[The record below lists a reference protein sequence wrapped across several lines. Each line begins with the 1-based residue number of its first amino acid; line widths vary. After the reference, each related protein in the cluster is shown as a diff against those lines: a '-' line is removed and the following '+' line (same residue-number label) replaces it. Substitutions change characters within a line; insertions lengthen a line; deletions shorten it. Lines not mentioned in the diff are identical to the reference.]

1 MDPRTPQREIDNMLG
16 ASLVLSLVVES
27 LVRHSPR
34 AAAIIDSA
42 LRDAKASA
50 DMAVSRPLSDAT
62 LAGIDK
68 EVTRWTR
75 IRADLR

>member
-1 MDPRTPQREIDNMLG
+1 MDPRTPQREIDNMMG
-16 ASLVLSLVVES
+16 ASLVLSLVVEA

-42 LRDAKASA
+42 LRDAKTSA
-50 DMAVSRPLSDAT
+50 DMAVSRALSDAT

-68 EVTRWTR
+68 EVARWTK
-75 IRADLR
+75 IRADL